1 MRLNILQKEALKQA
15 LKNTNAKAYLFGSR
29 TDPQKKGGD
38 VDLLLFSK
46 DDPFELSRKVTVGYQ
61 MVCDEKIDVIVMDP
75 NNLAEEQENFL
86 TLIKKVRINWQP
98 RVLKKTFN
106 QLSGRRNPL

>member
-1 MRLNILQKEALKQA
+1 M
-15 LKNTNAKAYLFGSR
+15 KNTNAKAYLFGSR
-29 TDPQKKGGD
+29 IDPQKKSGD

-61 MVCDEKIDVIVMDP
+61 TVCDEKIDVIVMDP

-86 TLIKKVRINWQP
+86 ALIKKVRIN
-98 RVLKKTFN
+98 
-106 QLSGRRNPL
+106 